1 MFSLRNMRAGAL
13 CDEKELKGMIIVM
26 VSTYRGMYPLFNIR
40 YPTVFQEKHDKLRV
54 YPSHRYILW
63 LVNIQ
68 LST

>member
-26 VSTYRGMYPLFNIR
+26 VSTYRGMYPLFNNR
-40 YPTVFQEKHDKLRV
+40 YPTVFQEKNDKLRV